1 MKFQCRELL
10 LGLVSGGLTTRSLA
24 QSNTY
29 PNKPVR
35 IHVPFPP
42 GGSVDNQARVI
53 LTRVSQ
59 ALGQPFVFE
68 DIAGAG
74 GNLGCQRDAH
84 TAADDHTLRYG
95 TNGTHGINH
104 ALHENPGFDPQK
116 DFQAVGRLSSLAAML
131 VVRPDLP
138 VNHAAAL
145 IALLKARP
153 GAYSFGSAGYGTTSH
168 LAGEIFEAQAGLFA
182 VHVPY
187 RGGAAALVDLMG
199 SPLGHTVYPGRHA
212 LCHCGKSQR
221 NRPTG
226 AGKPGLAQATH
237 SQRDRALPQFCR
249 RVDAICRPRNGKMGR
264 RCQTL
269 QRVHRLTLEHRHN
282 MPHQENFA
290 GRPTPLAGEITR
302 TMAIR
307 PGDRALL
314 LADPL
319 LEEATL
325 VVSTWFCYI
334 IDPFGIGLLW
344 GLQYLSKRTSA
355 FFSTGNTNAAV
366 REFT

>member
-1 MKFQCRELL
+1 
-10 LGLVSGGLTTRSLA
+10 
-24 QSNTY
+24 
-29 PNKPVR
+29 
-35 IHVPFPP
+35 
-42 GGSVDNQARVI
+42 
-53 LTRVSQ
+53 
-59 ALGQPFVFE
+59 
-68 DIAGAG
+68 
-74 GNLGCQRDAH
+74 
-84 TAADDHTLRYG
+84 
-95 TNGTHGINH
+95 
-104 ALHENPGFDPQK
+104 
-116 DFQAVGRLSSLAAML
+116 
-131 VVRPDLP
+131 
-138 VNHAAAL
+138 
-145 IALLKARP
+145 
-153 GAYSFGSAGYGTTSH
+153 
-168 LAGEIFEAQAGLFA
+168 
-182 VHVPY
+182 
-187 RGGAAALVDLMG
+187 
-199 SPLGHTVYPGRHA
+199 
-212 LCHCGKSQR
+212 
-221 NRPTG
+221 
-226 AGKPGLAQATH
+226 
-237 SQRDRALPQFCR
+237 
-249 RVDAICRPRNGKMGR
+249 MGR